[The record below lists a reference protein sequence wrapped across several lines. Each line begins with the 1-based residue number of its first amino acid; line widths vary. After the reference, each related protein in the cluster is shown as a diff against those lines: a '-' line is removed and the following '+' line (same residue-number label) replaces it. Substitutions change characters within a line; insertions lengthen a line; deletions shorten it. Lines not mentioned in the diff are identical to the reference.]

1 VRVTLATAT
10 LTRHRARTV
19 LAVLGVAVAAALLL
33 DMVML
38 STGMRESFRTMLLVS
53 GFQVRI
59 TPKGTLP
66 FDSEALIANASEIAA
81 TLAHNPDISAVS
93 PVLGAHVFVLGTP
106 AGHPVASFAVGV
118 DGAVEGDYDLQAG
131 RQVAAP
137 DHAVANA
144 AFLAATSA
152 RVGDTLAL
160 MTGFDPQLRT
170 YVGRRPIVIAGL
182 GRFFYTA
189 TGQSVVAL
197 PLPTL
202 QAMRGVEAADRVSL
216 FMVRVRD
223 GVDPDRVTAWIAH
236 AEPRVSASSTNDALK
251 EVDQRMGYFRQLAF
265 ILGGISLLVG
275 FLLVATLVTVS
286 VNERIGE
293 IAVMRAIGVSRWHI
307 VEQVLIEGLALTVL
321 GSVLG
326 LALGLATARVL
337 NGILSDFPGLPATFH
352 FFVFR
357 PHAALDAL
365 ALLVL
370 SGVLAGLYPSWR
382 AASLPIAGTLRREAV
397 A

>member
-1 VRVTLATAT
+1 MTLASAS
-10 LTRHRARTV
+10 LTRHRARTG
-19 LAVLGVAVAAALLL
+19 LAILGVAVAAALLL

-66 FDSEALIANASEIAA
+66 FDSEALITTASTVAA

-93 PVLGAHVFVLGTP
+93 PVLGAHIFVLGTP
-106 AGHPVASFAVGV
+106 PAHPIASFAVGV
-118 DGAVEGDYDLQAG
+118 DGAVEGDYELQAG
-131 RQVAAP
+131 HQVAAP

-144 AFLAATSA
+144 AFLAATGA
-152 RVGDTLAL
+152 RVGDTLDVA
-160 MTGFDPQLRT
+160 TGFDPQLRA
-170 YVGRRPIVIAGL
+170 YIGRRRLVIAGR

-189 TGQSVVAL
+189 VGQSVIAL

-202 QAMRGVEAADRVSL
+202 QAMRGRDAQGRVSL

-223 GVDPDRVTAWIAH
+223 GVDPDRVTAWIGQAL
-236 AEPRVSASSTNDALK
+236 PRVSASSTNDALK
-251 EVDQRMGYFRQLAF
+251 EVDQRMGYFRQLAL

-321 GSVLG
+321 GA
-326 LALGLATARVL
+326 ALGLLLGLGAAHVL
-337 NGILSDFPGLPATFH
+337 NGILSDFPGLPAAFH

-357 PHAALDAL
+357 ARAAFDAL